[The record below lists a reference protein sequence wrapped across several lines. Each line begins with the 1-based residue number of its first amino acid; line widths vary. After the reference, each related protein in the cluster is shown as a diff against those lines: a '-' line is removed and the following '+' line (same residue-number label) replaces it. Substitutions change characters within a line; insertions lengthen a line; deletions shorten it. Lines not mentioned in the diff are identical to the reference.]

1 MLFCRSRNAKV
12 GLGQSRSIS
21 LAYVGAAGRHLLRQS
36 YYLNPSPNVVYA
48 YLLTNAGFS
57 DFHSFQAQLQQ
68 RLSHG
73 LLALAAYTFGKSLDN
88 ASSESSLNLN
98 AAQLNPKNDRGPSDY
113 DIRQTLSVAFSYT
126 LPSQQRWRALRALTN
141 AWGLDGVV
149 IARCDVPPVEYVQR
163 AQ

>member
-1 MLFCRSRNAKV
+1 
-12 GLGQSRSIS
+12 
-21 LAYVGAAGRHLLRQS
+21 
-36 YYLNPSPNVVYA
+36 VYA

-98 AAQLNPKNDRGPSDY
+98 AAQLNPKNDRGPSDTTSA
-113 DIRQTLSVAFSYT
+113 RLSPWHF
-126 LPSQQRWRALRALTN
+126 LTRCRRN
-141 AWGLDGVV
+141 NVGGRC
-149 IARCDVPPVEYVQR
+149 AR
-163 AQ
+163 